1 MIRGAETETSTGAQL
16 SAPVGVRTRAWKV
29 KTKSP
34 KSPKSEEF
42 QNSNVIYREH
52 LRNKCLTFGAVPA
65 TWEKEF
71 LSNVNTQLQTSAL
84 GFELRRNCET

>member
-29 KTKSP
+29 KTKS
-34 KSPKSEEF
+34 EEF

-52 LRNKCLTFGAVPA
+52 LRNKCLTFGTVPA

-71 LSNVNTQLQTSAL
+71 LSNVNTQLQISAL
-84 GFELRRNCET
+84 SFELLSN